1 VERCQTLATIKT
13 KNMGLNK
20 VYGIKPEENT
30 CSDLVPLEYFYQA
43 IADIKRIQSLL
54 DEGKYDVGRQPLLVY
69 LDIYL
74 MFAKKYPN
82 MASETVGKLKR
93 KSLKETFDSWWE
105 RNEHKIPKKYRI
117 GIRQSADDLF
127 DEKSESRK
135 DIAKF
140 TTFRAGS
147 GLVKQA
153 LSRLSRMMGNYHVRF
168 LGGKAPER
176 EPTYPITD

>member
-1 VERCQTLATIKT
+1 MKLLRWFIRRALATIKT
-13 KNMGLNK
+13 KNMGLDK
-20 VYGIKPEENT
+20 IYGIKLEENT

-117 GIRQSADDLF
+117 GIRQSADNLF
-127 DEKSESRK
+127 DELFAIQSWEKE
-135 DIAKF
+135 
-140 TTFRAGS
+140 
-147 GLVKQA
+147 
-153 LSRLSRMMGNYHVRF
+153 
-168 LGGKAPER
+168 
-176 EPTYPITD
+176 

>member
-1 VERCQTLATIKT
+1 
-13 KNMGLNK
+13 MGLDK
-20 VYGIKPEENT
+20 IYGIKPEENT

-105 RNEHKIPKKYRI
+105 RNEHKIPKNIELGFDKVLTTYLMNYLQYKVGKKNKVANKRI
-117 GIRQSADDLF
+117 NL
-127 DEKSESRK
+127 
-135 DIAKF
+135 
-140 TTFRAGS
+140 
-147 GLVKQA
+147 
-153 LSRLSRMMGNYHVRF
+153 
-168 LGGKAPER
+168 PER
-176 EPTYPITD
+176 SIIRRTLSI

>member
-1 VERCQTLATIKT
+1 
-13 KNMGLNK
+13 MGLDK
-20 VYGIKPEENT
+20 IYGIKPEENT

-93 KSLKETFDSWWE
+93 KSRTVGQPDYLH
-105 RNEHKIPKKYRI
+105 RPRHGGQRYRLH
-117 GIRQSADDLF
+117 R
-127 DEKSESRK
+127 
-135 DIAKF
+135 
-140 TTFRAGS
+140 
-147 GLVKQA
+147 
-153 LSRLSRMMGNYHVRF
+153 
-168 LGGKAPER
+168 
-176 EPTYPITD
+176 

>member
-1 VERCQTLATIKT
+1 
-13 KNMGLNK
+13 MGLDK
-20 VYGIKPEENT
+20 VYGIKSEENT

-127 DEKSESRK
+127 DELFAIQSWEKE
-135 DIAKF
+135 
-140 TTFRAGS
+140 
-147 GLVKQA
+147 
-153 LSRLSRMMGNYHVRF
+153 
-168 LGGKAPER
+168 
-176 EPTYPITD
+176 

>member
-1 VERCQTLATIKT
+1 MWLVDSMYVESLNINNYRNYDELFIMFDKNTNILYGDNAQGKT
-13 KNMGLNK
+13 N
-20 VYGIKPEENT
+20 I
-30 CSDLVPLEYFYQA
+30 LESIYMA
-43 IADIKRIQSLL
+43 IADIKRIQPLL

-127 DEKSESRK
+127 DELFAIQSWEKE
-135 DIAKF
+135 
-140 TTFRAGS
+140 
-147 GLVKQA
+147 
-153 LSRLSRMMGNYHVRF
+153 
-168 LGGKAPER
+168 
-176 EPTYPITD
+176 